1 MKFAF
6 SKNHAKKVQSSL
18 MLLLSLSNSTLFF
31 LFFLTNRTMI
41 WTHFWPSELFELSE
55 LLELYFVIMKIEP
68 HFFCFSW
75 LIVQWWTHFWP
86 SELSEL
92 YLVIMKIEP
101 RFFYFSWSN
110 RTITDPFLAH
120 RNFQNFTLN
129 HPTWPLHYPSWPLYY
144 PTWPLSLSTWPLN

>member
-41 WTHFWPSELFELSE
+41 
-55 LLELYFVIMKIEP
+55 
-68 HFFCFSW
+68 
-75 LIVQWWTHFWP
+75 WTHFWP

-129 HPTWPLHYPSWPLYY
+129 HPTWPLHYPTWPLNFPTWPLNY
-144 PTWPLSLSTWPLN
+144 PTWPLHYPTWPLNFPTRPLNFPTRLFTLHGSKGIGPLLAWLL